1 MINFFYRT
9 IEWFKSQ
16 VLQIRNSKT
25 NVLNHK
31 IKKLILFSSIF
42 ILTLIFFPLFLIIRL
57 LSKFILIRFA
67 KLDSRRIGHF
77 ASEVNT
83 YLCTFKKK
91 TKFQYDFFYAEK
103 PLCNN
108 VLLKMYRRYINVLPR
123 ILIEPLILLNSVKF
137 FGNSKHNINLNQYI
151 LPKDSTKTYKDFKFR
166 GTDDLRDRDK
176 KDEKKINYFNQKDL
190 ETGYSFLKDLGL
202 NKNDKFVCLLCRD
215 EGYTKK
221 VFSETYDFL
230 YESKGD
236 TSTHRNS
243 NIENFRLVS
252 EYLMDLGYHVFRMGD
267 ENSKPFL
274 INDKRFTDYTVLK
287 KKNEFLDIFLASYCD
302 FFISTGSG
310 LDTLASIQ
318 DRPIVFVNYAMF
330 AWARSTNKK
339 QLTIFKHF
347 KNKNDFKNLS
357 LSEIFNL
364 HLAQAQIDEP
374 FKVKQVEVIENTPEE
389 IKDAVIDMLEL
400 IKNDFVVS
408 DENKY
413 SQSKFWNNFMK
424 KIDENNLNNLHSN
437 FVKAHIGFTFLK
449 KNNNLLK

>member
-91 TKFQYDFFYAEK
+91 TKFQYDFFYTEK

-151 LPKDSTKTYKDFKFR
+151 LPKDSTKTSAATIYR
-166 GTDDLRDRDK
+166 GCK
-176 KDEKKINYFNQKDL
+176 
-190 ETGYSFLKDLGL
+190 
-202 NKNDKFVCLLCRD
+202 
-215 EGYTKK
+215 
-221 VFSETYDFL
+221 
-230 YESKGD
+230 
-236 TSTHRNS
+236 
-243 NIENFRLVS
+243 
-252 EYLMDLGYHVFRMGD
+252 
-267 ENSKPFL
+267 
-274 INDKRFTDYTVLK
+274 
-287 KKNEFLDIFLASYCD
+287 
-302 FFISTGSG
+302 
-310 LDTLASIQ
+310 
-318 DRPIVFVNYAMF
+318 
-330 AWARSTNKK
+330 
-339 QLTIFKHF
+339 
-347 KNKNDFKNLS
+347 S
-357 LSEIFNL
+357 LPCNC
-364 HLAQAQIDEP
+364 
-374 FKVKQVEVIENTPEE
+374 
-389 IKDAVIDMLEL
+389 
-400 IKNDFVVS
+400 
-408 DENKY
+408 
-413 SQSKFWNNFMK
+413 
-424 KIDENNLNNLHSN
+424 
-437 FVKAHIGFTFLK
+437 
-449 KNNNLLK
+449 